1 MSQPRNEAL
10 LVWILRGMAV
20 VSGAIVFLILLF
32 LIWETLPI
40 LQSIGPSRFFND
52 PDWHPTSEEFNLTPM
67 LWGTLLV
74 TSSAVLVA
82 TPVGIASAV
91 FCHYYAPPSIAK
103 LYRRLIEL
111 LAGIPSVV
119 YGFWGLVV
127 LVPIIGSIH
136 PPGASLLAGTLI
148 LTLMILPTI
157 TLVADASLE
166 NVPPDYL
173 RACAA
178 LGLGRWAT
186 VRGVVFPAAA
196 SGLLTGVILGTGR
209 AIGETMA
216 VLMVCGNVV
225 QTPKSL
231 FSPVRTLT
239 ANIALEMAYAVG
251 NHRAALFVS
260 GLVLMVMIV
269 TLMLTA
275 ELIDKGQV
283 YD

>member
-1 MSQPRNEAL
+1 MAL
-10 LVWILRGMAV
+10 
-20 VSGAIVFLILLF
+20 VSGAIVLLIVLF

-40 LQSIGPSRFFND
+40 LQSVGLNRFFTD
-52 PDWHPTSEEFNLTPM
+52 PDWHPTSEEFNLLPM

-74 TSSAVLVA
+74 TVGAVLMA
-82 TPVGIASAV
+82 TPLGILSAI
-91 FCHYYAPPSIAK
+91 FCHYYAPAAIAS

-127 LVPIIGSIH
+127 LVPIIGRIQ
-136 PPGASLLAGTLI
+136 PPGASLLTGILI

-157 TLVADASLE
+157 TLVADSSLAS
-166 NVPPDYL
+166 VPPDYL
-173 RACAA
+173 RGCAA
-178 LGLGRWAT
+178 MGLGRWAT
-186 VRGVVFPAAA
+186 VRGVVFPTVK

-225 QTPKSL
+225 QIPLSI
-231 FSPVRTLT
+231 FEPVRTLT

-260 GLVLMVMIV
+260 GLVLMAMVV
-269 TLMLTA
+269 TLVVAA
-275 ELIDKGQV
+275 ELLNKGQI